1 MLGAGISE
9 IGGPIRT
16 LTLDEPTMPAE
27 GEVVLDVCA
36 AGVGNWDELARIG
49 SWRIGGPPPMALG
62 VEAAGRIRAVG
73 DGVSGLD
80 VGDRVLVH
88 DVPVRRH
95 GTWAERAIVPAAAV
109 APRPPGVDEPTAAAF
124 PVPALTAA
132 QVIDDALAV
141 ERGEWLLVNGASG
154 VTGSLLV
161 QLGVAR
167 GAAVVATAGRPNA
180 ARLLGYGARE
190 VVDYHDDDWPGV
202 VRQIAGRDGVA
213 KAANAARGGERATLR
228 AVADG
233 GRLATITGDAPDG
246 ERRVQISTVYVRADG
261 ARLGSLVQLLAEG
274 LLTLEIAA
282 VRPLV
287 EAAEALADAASG
299 RIPGAVVIAPAA

>member
-9 IGGPIRT
+9 IGGPVGP

-27 GEVVLDVCA
+27 GEVLLDVCA

-62 VEAAGRIRAVG
+62 VEAAGRVTAVG
-73 DGVSGLD
+73 DGVSGLG
-80 VGDRVLVH
+80 VGDGVLVH
-88 DVPVRRH
+88 TVPVRRH
-95 GTWAERAIVPAAAV
+95 GTWAERATVPAAAV
-109 APRPPGVDEPTAAAF
+109 AQRPPGVGEHTAAAF

-141 ERGEWLLVNGASG
+141 DRGEWLLVNGASG

-167 GAAVVATAGRPNA
+167 GAAVVATASKPNA
-180 ARLLGYGARE
+180 PRLLGYGARE
-190 VVDYHDDDWPGV
+190 VVDYHDDDWPDI
-202 VRQIAGRDGVA
+202 VREIAGRDGVT
-213 KAANAARGGERATLR
+213 KAANAAREGERAALR

-233 GRLATITGDAPDG
+233 GLLATITGDPPEA
-246 ERRVQISTVYVRADG
+246 ERRVQISTVYVRPDG
-261 ARLGSLVQLLAEG
+261 ARLGSLAQLLADG
-274 LLTLEIAA
+274 RLRLEIAT
-282 VRPLV
+282 VRPFG
-287 EAAEALADAASG
+287 EAAEALVDAASG
-299 RIPGAVVIAPAA
+299 RVPGAVVIALAR